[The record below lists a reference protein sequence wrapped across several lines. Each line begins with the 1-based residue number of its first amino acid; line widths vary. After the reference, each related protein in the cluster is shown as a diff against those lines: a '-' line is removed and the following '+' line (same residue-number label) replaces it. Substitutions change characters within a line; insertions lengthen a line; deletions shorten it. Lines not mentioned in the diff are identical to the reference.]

1 MSQKGSSKIKEDTML
16 DAIGDAAMQQTVRAN
31 YDSEMHDQELAVKKS
46 AEVRKK
52 RPVEETENS
61 TKSEQNLKK
70 EEQTRR
76 RNAFEDGH
84 IVVEEYNENGEIV
97 RKTPPGYVLSNEIA

>member
-52 RPVEETENS
+52 RKTV
-61 TKSEQNLKK
+61 
-70 EEQTRR
+70 
-76 RNAFEDGH
+76 RNPNR
-84 IVVEEYNENGEIV
+84 I
-97 RKTPPGYVLSNEIA
+97 